1 MVDYLMGLALT
12 VAGGDYAASAKDVL
26 AKAAADEE
34 ARLYH
39 ADGPFIAPRARA
51 RLRVLN

>member
-1 MVDYLMGLALT
+1 MVDYLMGLALAS
-12 VAGGDYAASAKDVL
+12 AGGDYAAQAKDFL
-26 AKAAADEE
+26 ARAAADDE

-51 RLRVLN
+51 RLRVFN